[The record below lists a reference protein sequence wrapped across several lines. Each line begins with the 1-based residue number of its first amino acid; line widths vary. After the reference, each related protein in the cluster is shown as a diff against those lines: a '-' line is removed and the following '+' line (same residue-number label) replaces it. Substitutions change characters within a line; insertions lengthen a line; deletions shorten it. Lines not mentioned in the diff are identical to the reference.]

1 MINSYEELVE
11 TTISATTD
19 IEDFQNI
26 QVGQGGIYEHALFT
40 KSGEKVATTS
50 GGYKILYQ
58 RESDKQFMAYLTNE
72 VVFEDGSGTIRVAG
86 WIDLGSLLSGDW
98 AYYPSVGTSGRYLGQ
113 TGFMAWRPYD
123 LGKVEGADVK
133 LIMFAA
139 AE

>member
-11 TTISATTD
+11 STVSATTD
-19 IEDFQNI
+19 IEDLENLR
-26 QVGQGGIYEHALFT
+26 VGLSGSYQHVLST

-50 GGYKILYQ
+50 GGYKIHYQ

-113 TGFMAWRPYD
+113 NGFMAWRPYN
-123 LGKVEGADVK
+123 LGKEDGADVK